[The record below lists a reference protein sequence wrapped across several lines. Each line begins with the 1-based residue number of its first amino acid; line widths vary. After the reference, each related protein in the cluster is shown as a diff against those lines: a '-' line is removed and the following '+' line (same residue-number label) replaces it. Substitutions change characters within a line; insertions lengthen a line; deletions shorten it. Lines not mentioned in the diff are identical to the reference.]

1 MARGAILRAF
11 DKEDGLE
18 RVSLSSYG
26 FRLQDEYNP
35 EAIPEHRK
43 VKPKVDSNDGV
54 QYVDVIDWVIKKV
67 RQFEVLRLSCKVLV
81 GDPRAVDEDG
91 FRTNAKRTNS
101 GRSHSGVE
109 GVSGSNISHLCR
121 NTQDFRI

>member
-26 FRLQDEYNP
+26 FRLQDEFNP

-43 VKPKVDSNDGV
+43 VKPKVDNNDGV

-67 RQFEVLRLSCKVLV
+67 RRFEVLKLSCRGV
-81 GDPRAVDEDG
+81 GW
-91 FRTNAKRTNS
+91 
-101 GRSHSGVE
+101 RSS
-109 GVSGSNISHLCR
+109 SF
-121 NTQDFRI
+121 T